1 MRPARTILLCGEG
14 DLSDLRFC
22 LSHARPASSQA
33 CYKVAT
39 AKTMVEALTAMEVL
53 EFDLLLCQLP
63 LTNVDS
69 LLVHVKQK
77 HGARVTMV
85 LRRGK
90 EDNEVGLL
98 ANSGM
103 TNPARW
109 DILERIKILTIR
121 KRGPARGFK
130 ARREEICAR

>member
-22 LSHARPASSQA
+22 LSHAKRHPSQP
-33 CYKVAT
+33 CYKVVT
-39 AKTMVEALTAMEVL
+39 AKTTTEAVSAMEVL

-63 LTNVDS
+63 FVGVD
-69 LLVHVKQK
+69 LLLKEAKEK

-85 LRRGK
+85 IVTKTGDR
-90 EDNEVGLL
+90 EGLL
-98 ANSGM
+98 ADIQLFK
-103 TNPARW
+103 PARW
-109 DILERIKILTIR
+109 DLLERIKILTIR

-130 ARREEICAR
+130 ARREEICAK